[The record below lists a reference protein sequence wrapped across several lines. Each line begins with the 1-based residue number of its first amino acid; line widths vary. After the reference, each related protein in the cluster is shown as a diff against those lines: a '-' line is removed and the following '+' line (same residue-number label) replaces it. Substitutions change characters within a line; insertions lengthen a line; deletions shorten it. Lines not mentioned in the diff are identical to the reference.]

1 MAVIRSLAVGKSRKS
16 AGDLTYQ
23 SYYGK
28 VVAKQK
34 IVANK
39 SYIPS
44 AAQNMQR
51 GKQKYAGKAVHFF
64 MKWIPQAFERSKN
77 GTKVNNFVKLNKE
90 LIYGS
95 SVTEDTYNRL
105 VTYFG
110 DLGAGTNFYL
120 GKGLTNDFVVGSNV
134 STEAMNIHNNIPLM
148 ATSVKVTFIYAME
161 TKDSAPLQQVVELTE
176 TVHGSGLWTTGML
189 KWKDLDGLTA
199 GTAYIGYFLTADNK
213 PLTCLNTAGMY
224 AIPEY

>member
-39 SYIPS
+39 AYVPS
-44 AAQNMQR
+44 PAQSMQR

-64 MKWIPQAFERSKN
+64 MPWIPQAFERSKY
-77 GTKVNNFVKLNKE
+77 GTKVNNFVKSNKDI
-90 LIYGS
+90 LYGS
-95 SVTEDTYNRL
+95 GVTEETYNHL
-105 VTYFG
+105 ATYF
-110 DLGAGTNFYL
+110 DVVGAGGNFYV
-120 GKGLTNDFVVGSNV
+120 GRGLTNDFTATSMTAAAALGL
-134 STEAMNIHNNIPLM
+134 HNTIPLV

-161 TKDSAPLQQVVELTE
+161 SHDNVPLVHVLELTE
-176 TVHGSGLWTTGML
+176 DETGSGLWTSGEF
-189 KWKDLDGLTA
+189 KVKDLFPAQTGV
-199 GTAYIGYFLTADNK
+199 AYVGWFITADNK
-213 PLTCLNTAGMY
+213 PLTCYNTAGMFPI
-224 AIPEY
+224 AA